1 MRKNAVITVT
11 LFSRSRWS
19 GYSVFDN
26 GNEASEVTERRLLS
40 ISVTE
45 VSFSIWIINNQLLP
59 SKPLR
64 LHNIIKAWN
73 LLGLIKLC
81 IELRHNSNRELC
93 TESVLSSEIENVIT
107 RANISSMFIQGFW
120 DRWWSLGPVVYI
132 RRFSISFPIACF
144 HYFHESNKRKSSV
157 ILFSFIAVKLWVFFR
172 FRWMSV
178 FAVYGNERLR
188 LLKLNSRCFTRD
200 LYYYQR
206 RPLRPKLSKAI
217 KGNFVCLYMKGWFVD
232 HNLGFLSS

>member
-81 IELRHNSNRELC
+81 IELLC
-93 TESVLSSEIENVIT
+93 TESVRSSV
-107 RANISSMFIQGFW
+107 RSSFETGGG
-120 DRWWSLGPVVYI
+120 SLGPVVYI
-132 RRFSISFPIACF
+132 RRFSISFPFACF

>member
-107 RANISSMFIQGFW
+107 RANTSSMFIQSFW
-120 DRWWSLGPVVYI
+120 DRWWIVGTGCLHSQIFDIFSYCLLPLFLWKEQEEKLGHPVQFHRCKVM
-132 RRFSISFPIACF
+132 SI
-144 HYFHESNKRKSSV
+144 
-157 ILFSFIAVKLWVFFR
+157 FSFSMNV
-172 FRWMSV
+172 
-178 FAVYGNERLR
+178 RLR
-188 LLKLNSRCFTRD
+188 SL
-200 LYYYQR
+200 
-206 RPLRPKLSKAI
+206 
-217 KGNFVCLYMKGWFVD
+217 W
-232 HNLGFLSS
+232 